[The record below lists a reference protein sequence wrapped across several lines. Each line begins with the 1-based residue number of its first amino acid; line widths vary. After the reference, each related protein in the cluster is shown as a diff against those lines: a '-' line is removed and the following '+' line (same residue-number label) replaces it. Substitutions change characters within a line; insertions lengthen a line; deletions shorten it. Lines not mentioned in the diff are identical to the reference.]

1 MLPIRPSP
9 PINMS
14 WTSFYEHAYT
24 PYSGSPKACV
34 VESRSGRF
42 FTGVR
47 IENISFPLTIPA
59 VQAACSICLSEG
71 EIPQK
76 IYLEHRQFD
85 QLNFWEN
92 EFSLEI
98 IETNSPPTGHPE
110 NLIQKPKADFDS
122 LLRLQN
128 LLDKAVVI
136 NSDFP
141 VSALLFADDG
151 FFEGVN
157 VEVSDWSKGICAERV
172 AIAKAF
178 ASGYTEFKNLEI
190 HTRKG
195 EVSSP
200 CGACRQ
206 VITEHLPYHTISL
219 FHADGTLSEHLSVD
233 LLPFSFKSTALR
245 K

>member
-1 MLPIRPSP
+1 MLHIRQSPID
-9 PINMS
+9 MS
-14 WTSFYEHAYT
+14 WTSFYEHSYT
-24 PYSGSPKACV
+24 PYSGTPKACV
-34 VESRSGRF
+34 VESKSGRF
-42 FTGVR
+42 FTGTR

-76 IYLEHRQFD
+76 IHVEHRQFD
-85 QLNFWEN
+85 HLNFWEN
-92 EFSLEI
+92 EFNLEV
-98 IETNSPPTGHPE
+98 IETAVPPSGHPE
-110 NLIQKPKADFDS
+110 NLIQKKETDFNSLSRLKS
-122 LLRLQN
+122 LLK
-128 LLDKAVVI
+128 KAVTI

-141 VSALLFADDG
+141 VSALLFTNDG

-178 ASGYTEFKNLEI
+178 ASGYTEFNKLEI
-190 HTRKG
+190 HTKKG

-206 VITEHLPYHTISL
+206 VIAEHLPYHTISL
-219 FHADGTLSEHLSVD
+219 HHADGTLSEHLSVD
-233 LLPFSFKSTALR
+233 LLPFSFKSASL
-245 K
+245 KK